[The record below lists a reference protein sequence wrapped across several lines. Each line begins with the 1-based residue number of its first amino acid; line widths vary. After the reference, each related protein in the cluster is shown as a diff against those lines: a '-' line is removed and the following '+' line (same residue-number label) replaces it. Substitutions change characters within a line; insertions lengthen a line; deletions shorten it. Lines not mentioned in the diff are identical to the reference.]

1 MKIRCILILLV
12 FTIFSCNQNKT
23 DETEI
28 ITNSISTDT
37 IAVEKPVEQSEVL
50 KEYQNE
56 RFRNVTVEKL
66 ENNNFRV
73 KGQAQVYEA
82 TIKWTVEDGHYVII
96 DGFTTATVGAPEWGD
111 FEFTFEAKKA
121 EENSALTL
129 ILFEESAKDGTQLH
143 SLAISLE

>member
-1 MKIRCILILLV
+1 MKIRHILILLV
-12 FTIFSCNQNKT
+12 FTVFSCNKNKT
-23 DETEI
+23 DEIEI

-37 IAVEKPVEQSEVL
+37 IAVEKPVEKSEVL

-66 ENNNFRV
+66 GNNNFRV
-73 KGQAQVYEA
+73 KGQTQVYEA

-96 DGFTTATVGAPEWGD
+96 DGFTTATIGAPEWGD